1 MSNEEK
7 KEGAFRG
14 IGRAVKEMA
23 PYSGLGL
30 QLAIT
35 VVIFWFIGKLIDDFM
50 NSTLANLKSGYEIS
64 NHTTTTATKA
74 YIKNLLT
81 SIFIMLFLPF

>member
-1 MSNEEK
+1 MLNEGK

-35 VVIFWFIGKLIDDFM
+35 VVIFWFIGKLIDDHY
-50 NSTLANLKSGYEIS
+50 G
-64 NHTTTTATKA
+64 TAPLWMIVGAMLGIIVGMYNFIKA
-74 YIKNLLT
+74 VLELSKRKEKRNAD
-81 SIFIMLFLPF
+81 

>member
-35 VVIFWFIGKLIDDFM
+35 VVIFWFIGKLIDDHYGTAPLWM
-50 NSTLANLKSGYEIS
+50 IVGATLGIIVGMYNFIKAVLELLKRKEKHDE
-64 NHTTTTATKA
+64 N
-74 YIKNLLT
+74 
-81 SIFIMLFLPF
+81 